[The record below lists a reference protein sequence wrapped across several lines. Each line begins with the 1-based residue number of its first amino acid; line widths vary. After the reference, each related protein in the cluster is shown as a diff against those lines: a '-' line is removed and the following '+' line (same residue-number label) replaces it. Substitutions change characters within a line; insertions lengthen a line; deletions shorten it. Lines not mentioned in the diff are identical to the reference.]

1 MHHEHGGFTVVYIFK
16 DLKASIEKLK
26 YIGFN
31 LGKIISLQLD

>member
-1 MHHEHGGFTVVYIFK
+1 MNGGFTVVYIFR

-31 LGKIISLQLD
+31 LGKIISLLLD